1 MHYEEFFRFE
11 KIRIIIKTIFVQVCV
26 FCAAVFVIWGAQ
38 ALYAVFDRTS
48 FPEPMPIPENA
59 AELSE
64 KEKGVILADS
74 IVWEM
79 RRELDSSLGWT
90 FNDIIF
96 NRWLIDNRA
105 NRQYGVYHATKFLMD
120 LYASQIAKL
129 GASDKENDL
138 LYKARINN
146 FVIDPRSFMFPS
158 AEGSYKGGVDL
169 VDRYKKDL
177 SEGKATYNC
186 RTDDLYASFVAV
198 TGENLLGYALGL
210 LENAQGMNF
219 SELDNRIYVVQ
230 GICLVVRDFVNTL
243 WHLYPEIGNK
253 SAGSM
258 QAALGYLN
266 QICDYDPLY
275 ITSWFNSGELVTSW
289 LLFARARLGDV
300 RDSIRI

>member
-1 MHYEEFFRFE
+1 MHYDEVFHFS
-11 KIRIIIKTIFVQVCV
+11 KAKVVVKTLFVQAGI
-26 FCAAVFVIWGAQ
+26 FCGVIALIWSLQ

-48 FPEPMPIPENA
+48 FPEPMPIPADA
-59 AELSE
+59 ASLPEA
-64 KEKGVILADS
+64 EKGMILADA
-74 IVWEM
+74 ITWEM
-79 RRELDSSLGWT
+79 RRELSSTFGWS

-96 NRWLIDNRA
+96 NRWIMDNRA

-129 GASDKENDL
+129 GASDKENDF

-158 AEGSYKGGVDL
+158 AEGSYKGGLEL
-169 VDRYKKDL
+169 VDRYKKAL

-210 LENAQGMNF
+210 LENAQAMSF
-219 SELDNRIYVVQ
+219 HELDNRIYVVQ
-230 GICLVVRDFVNTL
+230 GICLVVRDFVNAL
-243 WHLYPEIGNK
+243 WKLYPEVGGK
-253 SAGSM
+253 SASSM
-258 QAALGYLN
+258 QAAIGYLD

-289 LLFARARLGDV
+289 LLFARARLVDV